1 MTTSIFM
8 VALNDT
14 YPGSER
20 IMGFYPT
27 RELAEARKAVIEL
40 DPDYFAYGDID
51 SNESDTFVFIH
62 EFRGATATGLD
73 TSFCLR

>member
-8 VALNDT
+8 VALNDID
-14 YPGSER
+14 PGSER
-20 IMGFYPT
+20 ILGFYPT
-27 RELAEARKAVIEL
+27 RELAEARKAVIEQ
-40 DPDYFAYGDID
+40 DPDYFAHGDID
-51 SNESDTFVFIH
+51 ANESDTQVFIQ

>member
-1 MTTSIFM
+1 MTASIFM

-14 YPGSER
+14 NPGSET
-20 IMGFYPT
+20 ILGFYPT
-27 RELAEARKAVIEL
+27 RELAEARKARVEQ

-51 SNESDTFVFIH
+51 ANETDTNVFIQ
-62 EFRGATATGLD
+62 EFRDVATTGVD

>member
-14 YPGSER
+14 TPGSET
-20 IMGFYPT
+20 ILGFYPT
-27 RELAEARKAVIEL
+27 RELAEARKAVVER

-51 SNESDTFVFIH
+51 TNESDTNVFVK
-62 EFRGATATGLD
+62 EFSGVSATGVD